1 MSGTDIFVDTNI
13 CIYFL
18 GGDIVLSELLQ
29 DQNLYLSIITEMEL
43 YAYHSNNDA
52 SLKILTSFLNSVTII
67 NIDDKVKI
75 KAIELRKKTKI
86 KLPDCIIA
94 ASALAYNIPLIT
106 ADKGFKKIEDID
118 LILYANI

>member
-1 MSGTDIFVDTNI
+1 
-13 CIYFL
+13 
-18 GGDIVLSELLQ
+18 
-29 DQNLYLSIITEMEL
+29 MEL